1 MKTSATL
8 RWYDELSF
16 FVTKFLSGGGTVQF
30 GSDDDC
36 TNFVHL
42 FFPNCSEHIPSC
54 SKVQNDQVSI
64 FITLESVYGIA
75 EERLP
80 MEAGNLGATKSDGT
94 KKL

>member
-1 MKTSATL
+1 MKTTATL

-30 GSDDDC
+30 DSDDDC

-54 SKVQNDQVSI
+54 SKVQNDQVNI
-64 FITLESVYGIA
+64 FITEDSGIGIA
-75 EERLP
+75 VGRLE
-80 MEAGNLGATKSDGT
+80 MEAEALGSIPS
-94 KKL
+94 

>member
-1 MKTSATL
+1 MKTTATL

-54 SKVQNDQVSI
+54 SKVQNDQVNI
-64 FITLESVYGIA
+64 LITEDSGIGIA
-75 EERLP
+75 VDRLP
-80 MEAGNLGATKSDGT
+80 MEAEDLGSIPS
-94 KKL
+94 

>member
-1 MKTSATL
+1 MTTTATL

-54 SKVQNDQVSI
+54 SKVQNDQVNI
-64 FITLESVYGIA
+64 FITEDSGIGIA
-75 EERLP
+75 VGRLE
-80 MEAGNLGATKSDGT
+80 MEAEALGSIPS
-94 KKL
+94 